1 MNADFKTYCIIGDP
15 INHSLSPAIHNA
27 AFNTLG
33 LNCSYIALRVQEGQL
48 KNSIDSLRAI
58 NIGGFNVTMPHKVK
72 ILNYVDRCDKTVQL
86 VGAANT
92 VNNEEGKFC
101 AYNTDVAGFIRPLR
115 ERKISFNG
123 IEVLILGAGG
133 AARAV
138 VVALSGERGIA
149 NINIFNRNTDRSANL
164 AKLVKKLGLKA
175 SIVSN
180 DDIQKI
186 ASQSELIIN
195 TTPLGMSNE
204 ESLIKSASISKD
216 SIVYDI
222 VYKPINTKLIVNA
235 KTAGAQ
241 VVYGYE
247 MLLEQATASFKIWLK
262 MDPPIDSM
270 KKVLFGMF
278 GEPT

>member
-15 INHSLSPAIHNA
+15 IDHSLSPAIHNA

-33 LNCSYIALRVQEGQL
+33 LNCSYIAFRVQEGQL
-48 KNSIDSLRAI
+48 KNSIDSLRSI

-72 ILNYVDRCDKTVQL
+72 VLNYVDRCDKTVQL

-92 VNNEEGKFC
+92 VNNEEGKLC

-115 ERKISFNG
+115 ERKVVFNG
-123 IEVLILGAGG
+123 IQVMILGAGG

-138 VVALSGERGIA
+138 VVALSGEKGIA
-149 NINIFNRNTDRSANL
+149 NINIFNRKSDRATNL
-164 AKLVKKLGLKA
+164 VNLVKKLGLNA
-175 SIVSN
+175 NIISN
-180 DDIQKI
+180 DDVQKI
-186 ASQSELIIN
+186 AYKSDLIIN

-204 ESLIKSASISKD
+204 ESLIKSASISKN

-222 VYKPINTKLIVNA
+222 VYKPLNTKLIENA

-247 MLLEQATASFKIWLK
+247 MLLEQATESFKIWLK

-270 KKVLFGMF
+270 KRVLFGMF

>member
-15 INHSLSPAIHNA
+15 IDHSLSPAIHNA

-33 LNCSYIALRVQEGQL
+33 LNCSYIAFRVQEGQL
-48 KNSIDSLRAI
+48 KNSIDSLRSI

-72 ILNYVDRCDKTVQL
+72 VLNYVDRCDKTVEL

-115 ERKISFNG
+115 ERKIGFNG

-138 VVALSGERGIA
+138 VVALSGEKGIA
-149 NINIFNRNTDRSANL
+149 NINIFNRSTDRSTNLANL
-164 AKLVKKLGLKA
+164 IKKLGLKA
-175 SIVSN
+175 SIISI

-186 ASQSELIIN
+186 ASKSDLIIN

-222 VYKPINTKLIVNA
+222 VYKPINTKLIENA

-247 MLLEQATASFKIWLK
+247 MLLEQATTSFKIWLK

>member
-92 VNNEEGKFC
+92 VNSEEGKFC
-101 AYNTDVAGFIRPLR
+101 AYNTDVAGFISPLR
-115 ERKISFNG
+115 ERKISFSG
-123 IEVLILGAGG
+123 VEVLILGAGG

-186 ASQSELIIN
+186 ASKSDLIIN

>member
-1 MNADFKTYCIIGDP
+1 MNVDFRTYCIIGDP
-15 INHSLSPAIHNA
+15 IDHSLSPAIHNA

-33 LNCSYIALRVQEGQL
+33 LNCSYIAFRVQEGQL
-48 KNSIDSLRAI
+48 KNAIDSLRAI
-58 NIGGFNVTMPHKVK
+58 NIGGFNVTMPHKVNV
-72 ILNYVDRCDKTVQL
+72 LNYVEHCDKIVEL

-92 VNNEEGKFC
+92 VSNEEGKFC

-115 ERKISFNG
+115 ERKIGFNG

-138 VVALSGERGIA
+138 VVALSGEKGIA
-149 NINIFNRNTDRSANL
+149 NINIFNRNTDRSTNL
-164 AKLVKKLGLKA
+164 ANLVKKLGLNA
-175 SIVSN
+175 NIISN
-180 DDIQKI
+180 NDIQKI
-186 ASQSELIIN
+186 ASKSDLIIN

-204 ESLIKSASISKD
+204 ESLIKSASISKN
-216 SIVYDI
+216 SIVYDV
-222 VYKPINTKLIVNA
+222 VYKPINTKLIENA

-262 MDPPIDSM
+262 IDPPIDSM

-278 GEPT
+278 GEPN

>member
-15 INHSLSPAIHNA
+15 IDHSLSPAIHNA

-72 ILNYVDRCDKTVQL
+72 VLNYVDRCDQTVQL

-149 NINIFNRNTDRSANL
+149 NINIFNRNTDRSTNL

-180 DDIQKI
+180 DYIQKI
-186 ASQSELIIN
+186 ASKSDLIIN

-204 ESLIKSASISKD
+204 ESLINSVSISKE

>member
-72 ILNYVDRCDKTVQL
+72 VLNYVDRCDQTVQL

-149 NINIFNRNTDRSANL
+149 NINIFNRNTDRSTNL

-180 DDIQKI
+180 DYIQKI
-186 ASQSELIIN
+186 ASKSDLIIN

-204 ESLIKSASISKD
+204 ESLINSVSISKE

>member
-15 INHSLSPAIHNA
+15 IDHSLSPAIHNA

-72 ILNYVDRCDKTVQL
+72 VLNYVDRCDQTVQL

-115 ERKISFNG
+115 ERKISFKG
-123 IEVLILGAGG
+123 VEVLILGAGG

-149 NINIFNRNTDRSANL
+149 NINIFNRNTDRSTNL
-164 AKLVKKLGLKA
+164 SKLVKELGLKA

-186 ASQSELIIN
+186 ASKSELIIN

-222 VYKPINTKLIVNA
+222 VYKPINTKLLVNA

>member
-15 INHSLSPAIHNA
+15 IDHSLSPAIHNA

-72 ILNYVDRCDKTVQL
+72 VLNYVDRCDQTVQL

-149 NINIFNRNTDRSANL
+149 NINIFNRNTDRSTNL

-175 SIVSN
+175 ENCLQVRSHH
-180 DDIQKI
+180 KHY
-186 ASQSELIIN
+186 
-195 TTPLGMSNE
+195 
-204 ESLIKSASISKD
+204 SAWH
-216 SIVYDI
+216 
-222 VYKPINTKLIVNA
+222 
-235 KTAGAQ
+235 
-241 VVYGYE
+241 E
-247 MLLEQATASFKIWLK
+247 
-262 MDPPIDSM
+262 
-270 KKVLFGMF
+270 
-278 GEPT
+278 

>member
-1 MNADFKTYCIIGDP
+1 MEA
-15 INHSLSPAIHNA
+15 
-27 AFNTLG
+27 
-33 LNCSYIALRVQEGQL
+33 YIAFRVQEGQL
-48 KNSIDSLRAI
+48 KNAIDSLRAI

-72 ILNYVDRCDKTVQL
+72 VLNYVDRCDKTVQL

-115 ERKISFNG
+115 ERKIGFNG

-138 VVALSGERGIA
+138 VVALSGEKGMA
-149 NINIFNRNTDRSANL
+149 NINIFNRNTDRSTNL
-164 AKLVKKLGLKA
+164 ANLVKKLGLKA
-175 SIVSN
+175 SIISN
-180 DDIQKI
+180 GDIQKI
-186 ASQSELIIN
+186 ASKSDLIIN
-195 TTPLGMSNE
+195 ATPLGMSNE

-222 VYKPINTKLIVNA
+222 VYKPINTKLIENA

>member
-1 MNADFKTYCIIGDP
+1 MNADFKTFCIIGDP

-33 LNCSYIALRVQEGQL
+33 LDCSYIALRVQEGQL

-58 NIGGFNVTMPHKVK
+58 KIGGFNVTMPHKVK
-72 ILNYVDRCDKTVQL
+72 VLNYVDRCDKTVQL

-149 NINIFNRNTDRSANL
+149 NINIFNRNTDRSTNL
-164 AKLVKKLGLKA
+164 SKLVKELGLKA
-175 SIVSN
+175 NIVSN

-186 ASQSELIIN
+186 ASKSELIIN